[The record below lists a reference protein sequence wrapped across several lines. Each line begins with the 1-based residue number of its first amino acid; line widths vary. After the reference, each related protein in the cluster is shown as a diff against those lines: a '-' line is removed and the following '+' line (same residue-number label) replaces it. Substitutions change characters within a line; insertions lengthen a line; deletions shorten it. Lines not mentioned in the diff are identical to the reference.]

1 MTIMC
6 GRLVSG
12 PLMTR
17 KTMTLMLNS
26 IHNRKVTKRNTM
38 KKMKTIQTI
47 KPPILPTSM
56 SGTKKWFNY
65 MVMDGTKKGFSFK
78 LMKKIQKK

>member
-17 KTMTLMLNS
+17 KTMTLMLNL

-38 KKMKTIQTI
+38 KKMKRRKRKELALSLIQLI
-47 KPPILPTSM
+47 
-56 SGTKKWFNY
+56 
-65 MVMDGTKKGFSFK
+65 
-78 LMKKIQKK
+78 